1 MVDDDLHNSVI
12 VDFMAFRPA
21 MGAQLAHS
29 DGNIEL
35 GTFYLVE
42 VKGRLADFASGHG
55 LNFRGDQNRLVC
67 ERELAEVPDKS
78 RRRLISH
85 IKTTPDAARR
95 DHSAAFLLFQM
106 MKRGVGR

>member
-1 MVDDDLHNSVI
+1 MEI
-12 VDFMAFRPA
+12 
-21 MGAQLAHS
+21 
-29 DGNIEL
+29 
-35 GTFYLVE
+35 
-42 VKGRLADFASGHG
+42 KGRLADFASGHG

-67 ERELAEVPDKS
+67 ERELAEESRQWHLIPFNCTVLVPDKS